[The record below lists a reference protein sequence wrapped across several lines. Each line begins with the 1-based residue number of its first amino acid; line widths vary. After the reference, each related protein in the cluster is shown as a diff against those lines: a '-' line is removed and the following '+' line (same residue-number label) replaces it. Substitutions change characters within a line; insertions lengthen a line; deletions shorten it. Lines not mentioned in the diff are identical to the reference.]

1 MKKVTTQSKRLADHT
16 KTILAGGSAQQ
27 YGAFAQS
34 PTTGVEALLV
44 TTRETGFWTIP
55 KGWPI
60 ELPSKLQ
67 KEKRGKKLV

>member
-1 MKKVTTQSKRLADHT
+1 MKKVTTQSKRLTDYT
-16 KTILAGGSAQQ
+16 KKILAGGSAQ